1 MVAALLGLTLVYQLW
16 WCYLGREQDVR
27 AEHSLAAMPAQERA
41 RAALSAFGWAHA
53 GIGPVRWRVI
63 GAVLALATVPIGLWL
78 AIAQVAALV
87 VVFGALLA
95 VEEKQQA

>member
-1 MVAALLGLTLVYQLW
+1 MRLALGGGAAIFLGGLVVFRALL
-16 WCYLGREQDVR
+16 
-27 AEHSLAAMPAQERA
+27 
-41 RAALSAFGWAHA
+41 

-63 GAVLALATVPIGLWL
+63 AAVLALATVPIGLWL